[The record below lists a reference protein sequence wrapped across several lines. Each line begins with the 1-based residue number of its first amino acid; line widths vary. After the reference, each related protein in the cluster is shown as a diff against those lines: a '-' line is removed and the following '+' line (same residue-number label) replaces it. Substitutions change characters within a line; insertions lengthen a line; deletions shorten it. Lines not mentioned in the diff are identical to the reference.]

1 MGLGTPNGAEDPW
14 SDPRWELGTPN
25 GAENP
30 WRDPKWELGTNGRT
44 QNGAED
50 PRSDPNWAWGPQMG
64 PRTPGGTQNG
74 TKGTR
79 NGGEGTPA
87 GPHLAALVSLHAGLD
102 VCVVLLEQVVIG
114 DLQLHQLPPAG
125 TVSQPWGG
133 VPTRAP
139 PPPARDPPN
148 PPRDPPLAHFSSV
161 APWRSTRSAVS
172 RLATCSRS
180 WSSCTLCAAAASS
193 SARHRSA
200 AACALRGQ
208 GGQRHHGAPNG
219 TQWYP
224 MAP

>member
-1 MGLGTPNGAEDPW
+1 MGPGTPGVTQNGV
-14 SDPRWELGTPN
+14 G
-25 GAENP
+25 
-30 WRDPKWELGTNGRT
+30 DPKWGR
-44 QNGAED
+44 
-50 PRSDPNWAWGPQMG
+50 GPLEG
-64 PRTPGGTQNG
+64 PKTGR
-74 TKGTR
+74 KGPEM
-79 NGGEGTPA
+79 GGEGTPA